1 MSVYSGFAT
10 RKQEAF
16 YNKLIVKCINLLT
29 QKIISQ
35 VPYSDIGQ
43 FISGGQS
50 MSVNISR
57 AMNDAEEHT
66 YQQSLD
72 GALADLGM

>member
-16 YNKLIVKCINLLT
+16 YNKLLAKLIQLLS
-29 QKIISQ
+29 QKVLSQ

-43 FISGGQS
+43 FISGGQN
-50 MSVNISR
+50 MSVNNSR
-57 AMNDAEEHT
+57 TDEE
-66 YQQSLD
+66 YLF
-72 GALADLGM
+72 

>member
-16 YNKLIVKCINLLT
+16 YNKLIIKCINLLT

-35 VPYSDIGQ
+35 VPYSDIG
-43 FISGGQS
+43 
-50 MSVNISR
+50 
-57 AMNDAEEHT
+57 
-66 YQQSLD
+66 
-72 GALADLGM
+72 